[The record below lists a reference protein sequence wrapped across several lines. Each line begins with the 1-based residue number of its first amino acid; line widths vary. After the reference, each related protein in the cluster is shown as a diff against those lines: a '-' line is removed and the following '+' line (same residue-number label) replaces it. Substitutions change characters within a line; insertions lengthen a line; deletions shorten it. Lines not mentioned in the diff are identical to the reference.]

1 MIERIFKAQA
11 DIKLILLWFMTTIYP
26 FIVIPGPMDFFRG
39 PRYILLVVI
48 ALMGI
53 YVLYKVRFIPNNPV
67 FIPLGFFIFFM
78 FLSTV
83 FSQDTSTGFIGNSIR
98 YTGWTTYIF
107 CVVLFFLAY
116 IYGEYEK
123 IFKPMIFAA
132 AIVAVTGILQY
143 FGYNFIPHEYYDS
156 SAYSTMGNTNWL
168 ATYLVIIL
176 PAAVLLYLFN
186 NDRKMLISSGMIF
199 AGLLVSLTRGA
210 WLAFFISFVII
221 CAYLIF
227 KRKCLKNLI
236 NIIIVFALVTIMLIP
251 ANDGLIYKRAFSI
264 PDNIDSALKNEGEA
278 GSGRVEIWNK
288 TLDIARDNLLFG
300 VGPDQLVIEQKNGG
314 IMDKAHNIYLEI
326 LAAMGLPAL
335 ISFLLFIGFF
345 LRKWRDETGFM
356 FFTIVLTYLLQGL
369 FNNDVIMVMPIF
381 WIILGLA
388 LANQENVGH
397 NENALYLKG
406 PAKVYGLGAVLFG
419 VIIALAVYFNYPSYK
434 TVVLP
439 GGGTYTGEFRGSTF
453 HGQGTLETAG
463 TVYIGNFVY
472 SRFDGEGKMTF
483 YNGSFYE
490 GGFSKGFMN
499 GAGRMHLSDG
509 REIEGIWKNGVY
521 QE

>member
-1 MIERIFKAQA
+1 MTEKIIKPQA
-11 DIKLILLWFMTTIYP
+11 DIKLILLWFMATIYP

-39 PRYILLVVI
+39 PRYIFLAVI
-48 ALMGI
+48 VLIGI
-53 YVLYKVRFIPNNPV
+53 YVLYKAKIKLKHPI
-67 FIPLGFFIFFM
+67 FIPLGLFILFM
-78 FLSTV
+78 FLAALL
-83 FSQDTSTGFIGNSIR
+83 SQDTYTGFFGSSIR
-98 YTGWTTYIF
+98 YTGWIPYMF
-107 CVVLFFLAY
+107 CVILFLLAY
-116 IYGEYEK
+116 AYGEYET
-123 IFKPMIFAA
+123 IFKPMVYAA
-132 AIVAVTGILQY
+132 TMVAVIGIMQY

-186 NDRKMLISSGMIF
+186 NDRKMLICSGIIY

-227 KRKCLKNLI
+227 KKRCLKNLI

-288 TLDIARDNLLFG
+288 TLDIAADHLFFG

-335 ISFLLFIGFF
+335 ISFLVFMGFF

-356 FFTIVLTYLLQGL
+356 FFIIVLTYLLQGL

-388 LANQENVGH
+388 LANQENLGH

-406 PAKVYGLGAVLFG
+406 SVKVYGLGVVLFG
-419 VIIALAVYFNYPSYK
+419 VIIAMAVYFNYPGYG
-434 TVVLP
+434 TVSFP
-439 GGGTYTGEFRGSTF
+439 EGGKYTGEFRGNTF
-453 HGQGTLETAG
+453 HGKGIYESAG
-463 TVYIGNFVY
+463 TVYTGDFRY
-472 SRFDGEGKMTF
+472 GQFDGEGKMTF

-499 GAGRMHLSDG
+499 GEGRMHLSDG